1 MTQAFTRTI
10 GEPGNARTDSA
21 RDHILLSWDPR
32 LGAKEYKVEIS
43 SSPDFSRVVERATTD
58 NPSFAPLMTLSSY
71 AAGGTLYWRVAA
83 ADEDRNQGD
92 WTQIQQIRLQP
103 RLRLSVSGFPKHK
116 RAGNVTARVVDG
128 KGHPLAGV
136 SRAGDRSGGEGRLQA
151 HHGDRT
157 GHVQAQAEEARE
169 ARLQRFEVG
178 LPAGVRSPQG
188 PMNRPRDGAT
198 QRGHR
203 RVERQAERGA
213 EWRRHWRV
221 VRIPPAHPA
230 RPRFTT

>member
-1 MTQAFTRTI
+1 MTGTGVFHWRVRANFPKASGGETPGPYSVSQAFTRTI

-103 RLRLSVSGFPKHK
+103 RLRLSVTLPA
-116 RAGNVTARVVDG
+116 RLCLGNPETERRRRG
-128 KGHPLAGV
+128 L
-136 SRAGDRSGGEGRLQA
+136 SRICWICVQLPWLRSSSAGDAPVERSARC
-151 HHGDRT
+151 
-157 GHVQAQAEEARE
+157 VARE
-169 ARLQRFEVG
+169 G
-178 LPAGVRSPQG
+178 H
-188 PMNRPRDGAT
+188 
-198 QRGHR
+198 QRGVARIVGRARSTTRLKSGLEEISTLYSLAPR
-203 RVERQAERGA
+203 RGSQLSR
-213 EWRRHWRV
+213 
-221 VRIPPAHPA
+221 
-230 RPRFTT
+230 T